1 MRVTQ
6 GMLSNNMLRNLMNS
20 QQRMSMYM
28 EQLYTGKKI
37 SRPSQDPVVAVKGI
51 NFRKQLAQVE
61 QYKRNASEIHN
72 WMDNSDTALDKAT
85 QSLTRVRELI
95 IQANNDH
102 YGPDERE
109 SIKQEVVQLKSHLI
123 EIANTNVNNK
133 YIFNGINTANRPV
146 EDTGAE
152 IIVNSNNAPFYIAVS
167 NQTEIQANVLPGDVF
182 TQELFDE
189 LDQLMESLENG
200 DDLNE
205 NLEQMDIHINNIIN
219 ARAEL
224 GARMNRLELVEN
236 RLNEQEV
243 IATRIMSENEDVHM
257 EEAITNLITQE
268 SLHRAALAAGSR
280 IIQPTLIDFLR

>member
-51 NFRKQLAQVE
+51 NFRKQVAQVE

-102 YGPDERE
+102 YGPDERD

>member
-152 IIVNSNNAPFYIAVS
+152 TIVNSNNAPFYIAVS

>member
-133 YIFNGINTANRPV
+133 YRSEEHT
-146 EDTGAE
+146 
-152 IIVNSNNAPFYIAVS
+152 S
-167 NQTEIQANVLPGDVF
+167 
-182 TQELFDE
+182 ELQSRGH
-189 LDQLMESLENG
+189 LVCRLLLEKKKKKRKLT
-200 DDLNE
+200 DY
-205 NLEQMDIHINNIIN
+205 
-219 ARAEL
+219 
-224 GARMNRLELVEN
+224 V
-236 RLNEQEV
+236 
-243 IATRIMSENEDVHM
+243 
-257 EEAITNLITQE
+257 
-268 SLHRAALAAGSR
+268 
-280 IIQPTLIDFLR
+280 

>member
-51 NFRKQLAQVE
+51 NFRKQVAQVE